1 LKDTTE
7 SRPADSKTTARDIL
21 TPRIRRVLLG
31 KALIKIAYSF
41 ILMHKTAEIL
51 VSGYVQAVGYRLYTK
66 RYADHLGVTGF
77 VQNLP
82 DGNVKVVASGAEEDL
97 ARFIE
102 RLRGGPRAAI
112 VKGVKVTWKNGEK
125 TSGEFVMR

>member
-1 LKDTTE
+1 
-7 SRPADSKTTARDIL
+7 
-21 TPRIRRVLLG
+21 
-31 KALIKIAYSF
+31 
-41 ILMHKTAEIL
+41 MHKTAEIL

-82 DGNVKVVASGAEEDL
+82 DGNVRVVASGAEEDL

-102 RLRGGPRAAI
+102 RLREGPRAAV
-112 VKGVKVTWKNGEK
+112 VKDIKVAWKNREK
-125 TSGEFVMR
+125 TYREFLMM

>member
-1 LKDTTE
+1 MKDTTE

>member
-1 LKDTTE
+1 
-7 SRPADSKTTARDIL
+7 L

-41 ILMHKTAEIL
+41 IHMHKTAEIL

-102 RLRGGPRAAI
+102 RLREGPRAAI
-112 VKGVKVTWKNGEK
+112 VKGVKVTWKNGVK
-125 TSGEFVMR
+125 TYGEFVMR